1 MRVSVRRIRFLL
13 CSNLK
18 LNYAVETDN
27 ENDDYINADID
38 NIDYQMRIDPEA
50 LSEDG
55 GGDDRRTNS
64 LVDMFSYSITDMV
77 ESELSTDF
85 ASYSHGDRT
94 YCPYYEID
102 PISSNMSYFTF
113 D

>member
-1 MRVSVRRIRFLL
+1 MSIRRIRFLL
-13 CSNLK
+13 WLNLK
-18 LNYAVETDN
+18 LNYLVETDN
-27 ENDDYINADID
+27 ENDDYINADIE

-55 GGDDRRTNS
+55 GGDDRRANS

-102 PISSNMSYFTF
+102 PICSNMSYFTF